1 MAESVLQFLI
11 FFYSCGRKFAGSD
24 MEEEGKIRVPD
35 LSPINDFSTIT
46 KTERRGKFQV
56 CSLGM
61 NS

>member
-1 MAESVLQFLI
+1 
-11 FFYSCGRKFAGSD
+11 

-46 KTERRGKFQV
+46 KTERRGNFQV

-61 NS
+61 NSWLALEDFHRLVGHPL